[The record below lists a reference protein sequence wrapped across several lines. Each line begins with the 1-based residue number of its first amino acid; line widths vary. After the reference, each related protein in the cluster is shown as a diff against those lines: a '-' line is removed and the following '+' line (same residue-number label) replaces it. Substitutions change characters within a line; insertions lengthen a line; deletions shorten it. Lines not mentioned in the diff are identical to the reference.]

1 MANDPLA
8 AGVIPD
14 RVFYATGVLLD
25 AEDFRDEQTYH
36 RGRLAR
42 ALAYL
47 YGSGTVTGLRVEVR
61 PASADPDETLI
72 VHPGLAI
79 DRIGRMIEV
88 PTARCI
94 RLCNWFDT
102 QVGARAD
109 DLTQAFKTGA
119 QQLISAAAAEGVAA
133 LSGFVADIFVRFRD
147 CERGKTPAFAS
158 GPFDVIDA
166 AQPSRIRDSA
176 EFELRLRIDALSAA
190 EPKLPRNDWPDLSAF
205 GDIDARRRALQ
216 DKLLNSWREG
226 TDARDRSSINPD
238 VEHLTVQDHTSVFIG
253 RLILPASSASP
264 ATRTDA
270 AIVVDN
276 HSRKFVYPAPALAR
290 LLTL

>member
-94 RLCNWFDT
+94 RLRNWFEN
-102 QVGARAD
+102 QAGAHAD

-147 CERGKTPAFAS
+147 CERGKSPAFAS
-158 GPFDVIDA
+158 GPFDAIDA

-190 EPKLPRNDWPDLSAF
+190 EPKLPRNDWPDLSAL
-205 GDIDARRRALQ
+205 GDIAARRRALQ
-216 DKLLNSWREG
+216 DKLLASWREG